1 MVTQKKQKKYLL
13 PKDDASALTRQETQV
28 QARQWFRQLR
38 DQLCHEWQQLEQQ
51 GVAVGHGGM
60 TQAGRFEKTK
70 WQRQGTGESSE
81 QGGGEAALMRGGV
94 FEKVGVNIS
103 EVYGDL
109 SSALRG
115 EVAGAQENPEFWAA
129 GISVVAH
136 MRSPHMPAFHMN
148 TRYIITQQ
156 EWFGG
161 GIDMTPMLIDQSE
174 EKKIFHDELK
184 QLCHPFGE
192 EVYKD
197 LSAWCDEY
205 FYLPHREETR
215 GVGGIF
221 YDHLLNDDDHRRARH
236 WQWTQEVGR
245 TFARIVPM
253 MVQRHMGREWSEAE
267 RQQQCHKRGRYV
279 EFNLLYD
286 RGTRFGL
293 ATGGSVEAILMSL
306 PPEAQW

>member
-13 PKDDASALTRQETQV
+13 PKGDDSPLTRQEAQS
-28 QARQWFRQLR
+28 QARRWFRQLR

-60 TQAGRFEKTK
+60 TQAGRFEKTQ
-70 WQRQGTGESSE
+70 WQRQGTGESQE

-109 SSALRG
+109 SSVLRG

-161 GIDMTPMLIDQSE
+161 GIDMTTHAD
-174 EKKIFHDELK
+174 
-184 QLCHPFGE
+184 
-192 EVYKD
+192 
-197 LSAWCDEY
+197 
-205 FYLPHREETR
+205 
-215 GVGGIF
+215 
-221 YDHLLNDDDHRRARH
+221 
-236 WQWTQEVGR
+236 
-245 TFARIVPM
+245 
-253 MVQRHMGREWSEAE
+253 
-267 RQQQCHKRGRYV
+267 
-279 EFNLLYD
+279 
-286 RGTRFGL
+286 
-293 ATGGSVEAILMSL
+293 
-306 PPEAQW
+306 